1 MRLNFIFK
9 SLKMKLNLF
18 AMKKVVL
25 FIVAFISSAVV
36 CTGQKQV
43 GYTLLGVYT
52 PYQMSMEKLNGKVE
66 KVIETNYWA
75 IPDGGSYIK
84 GQKLSKKQ
92 LDSLGYTSDFEATFD
107 KAGDLVSCAIMK
119 ENKKIASKW
128 ELMKE
133 NNVLVRANNTVNDT
147 LKSYHKLRCDKNG
160 NIIEYDNYR
169 AMADTLTGRWVVVMN
184 PKGDTLIFNVFNYK
198 GEQTY
203 KALFLFNDLKQCI
216 GYQGYNKDGIYSG
229 GNEIKFDKEGKI
241 SELVFYDKDKN
252 PTSENT
258 FINEYDSKG
267 NWIKQICKD
276 KKGFVVFGE
285 REYKYF

>member
-1 MRLNFIFK
+1 
-9 SLKMKLNLF
+9 MKLNLF
-18 AMKKVVL
+18 AMKKIVL
-25 FIVAFISSAVV
+25 FMVAFVFTVLV

-43 GYTLLGVYT
+43 DFTLLGVYT

-75 IPDGGSYIK
+75 IPDGGSYKK
-84 GQKLSKKQ
+84 GQKMTKKQ

-107 KAGDLVSCAIMK
+107 KTGDLVSCSILT
-119 ENKKIASKW
+119 EDKKIANKW

-147 LKSYHKLRCDKNG
+147 LKSYSKLKCDTKG
-160 NIIEYDNYR
+160 NIIEFDNYK
-169 AMADTLTGRWVVVMN
+169 AMVDTLINRAVVVRN

-203 KALFLFNDLKQCI
+203 KMVFLFNDLKLCI

-229 GNEIKFDKEGKI
+229 GSEIKFDKQGKL
-241 SELVFYDKDKN
+241 SELVFYDKDKK

-267 NWIKQICKD
+267 NWVKQICKD
-276 KKGFVVFGE
+276 KKGFVVIGE
-285 REYKYF
+285 RVYKYFE